1 MTRIIGKGRAMFLTV
16 ALMGLAAAAPAE
28 AQRRPGSG
36 RGGMPDREQLEQ
48 RIRARMGEMM
58 RQRLDLTPEQGERL
72 SEVVKEFDAQRRE
85 LGKQAQAT
93 RKRVEALILEGGQ
106 DDEEGLELL
115 RRLSDLKL
123 REAELFG
130 AEQKALLQ
138 VLSPVQ
144 VLQFQALREQLGQRI
159 RRLRGNRGGNVEGT
173 RGSFRL

>member
-1 MTRIIGKGRAMFLTV
+1 MTRIIGKGRVMCLTLTLV
-16 ALMGLAAAAPAE
+16 ALASSTPAE

-36 RGGMPDREQLEQ
+36 RGGMQDREQLEQ

-72 SEVVKEFDAQRRE
+72 SEVVKEFDGQRRE
-85 LGKQAQAT
+85 LGRQAQAT
-93 RKRVEALILEGGQ
+93 RRRVEALILEGGQ

-115 RRLSDLKL
+115 GRLSEIKL

-130 AEQKALLQ
+130 VEQEALLE

-159 RRLRGNRGGNVEGT
+159 RRLRGNRRGNVEGP
-173 RGSFRL
+173 RGSLRL